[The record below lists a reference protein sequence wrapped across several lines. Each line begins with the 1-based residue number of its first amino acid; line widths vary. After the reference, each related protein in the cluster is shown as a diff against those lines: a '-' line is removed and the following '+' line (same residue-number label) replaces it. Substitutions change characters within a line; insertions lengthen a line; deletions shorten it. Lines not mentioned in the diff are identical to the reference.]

1 MLLSFIIFAVSLGVL
16 VKAADTFIDTAVECA
31 NRLHISPM
39 VVGLT
44 IVAVGTSLPEAVASA
59 AAAFEGVPQIAIGN
73 VLGSNICNIALILG
87 LPALMVPITCRREV
101 IVREGSVMLGISVF
115 LWISCL
121 IFGGLSRSA
130 GVVFVLAFFAFI
142 YIVMKMSKKEVVA
155 ANSNVD
161 SSAELAKEEKNLE
174 SSAAGALSDKASDS
188 GSFSKEILIM
198 VTALIFLLG
207 SSKFLVDATVDI
219 ARGLGISETVI
230 AISLIAL
237 GTSLPELAVSI
248 AAVKKRQGDIM
259 VGNIL
264 GSNISNILLV
274 LGLTSAIQPFSVEK
288 ITLLFDFPMMILLS
302 GLMFYY
308 LYTEKGI
315 DKPRGTLFLSLYAIT
330 IARCVIFP

>member
-1 MLLSFIIFAVSLGVL
+1 MILSFIIFAVSLTVL
-16 VKAADTFIDTAVECA
+16 VKAADVFIDTAVDCA
-31 NRLHISPM
+31 QRLNISPM

-73 VLGSNICNIALILG
+73 VLGSNICNVALILG

-101 IVREGSVMLGISVF
+101 IVREGSVMLGISIG
-115 LWISCL
+115 LWFACL
-121 IFGGLSRSA
+121 FFGGLSRSV
-130 GVVFVLAFFAFI
+130 GVLFVLAFFAFI
-142 YIVMKMSKKEVVA
+142 YIVMKLSKAEQMYDA
-155 ANSNVD
+155 AEKIAEGGVLD
-161 SSAELAKEEKNLE
+161 SGE
-174 SSAAGALSDKASDS
+174 GDASDQAVAPS
-188 GSFSKEILIM
+188 EKEGEGFLKEGLIM
-198 VTALIFLLG
+198 LASLVFLLA
-207 SSKFLVDATVDI
+207 SSKFLVDSTVDL

-248 AAVKKRQGDIM
+248 AAVKKKQGDIM

-274 LGLTSAIQPFSVEK
+274 LGITSAIKPFTVE
-288 ITLLFDFPMMILLS
+288 TLTLWFDFPMMVLLS

-308 LYTEKGI
+308 LYNDRGI
-315 DKPRGTLFLSLYAIT
+315 DKPRGALLLSLYAVT